1 MLNCKDD
8 VSDDAILEIMWK
20 IISNLPE
27 QVRTI

>member
-8 VSDDAILEIMWK
+8 VSDDAVLETMWK